1 MGLTRL
7 ILDRDRLTYQ
17 FTNGPADVELE
28 MVTAGTH
35 AMAAVCAEIARQLNR
50 PFPRDGMLNPFRF
63 FTVDA
68 GVGFHLGLAYDHF
81 IAGGDSI
88 AVLLRDVIGLYTERA
103 TSAVLPAPRALYPKT
118 YRALFWRNAGYVLR
132 GLNSLP
138 SMIASCQRSC
148 RPPAR
153 ADTAGDTG
161 FAYYRIDAEPLA
173 ALTHAAKAWGVTLND
188 AFLAA
193 LLKAVALMAPDR
205 MHAVRRCEVAVASIM
220 NIRAE
225 FQPSAEETFGQFL
238 ASFRVSHLVPPSMSL
253 RELARAIHVETDR
266 VKSRKLYLQT
276 LLALALSTM
285 ELRFLSIERQRRFY
299 AKHYP
304 IFAGV
309 TTLNVNA
316 LWKAAAPE
324 RRSSLDYIRAVPTG
338 PLAPLVF
345 AISTSGDVA
354 NIGISFRT
362 ADVEGST
369 VDRVAGEFLGCIH
382 NL

>member
-1 MGLTRL
+1 
-7 ILDRDRLTYQ
+7 
-17 FTNGPADVELE
+17 
-28 MVTAGTH
+28 
-35 AMAAVCAEIARQLNR
+35 
-50 PFPRDGMLNPFRF
+50 
-63 FTVDA
+63 
-68 GVGFHLGLAYDHF
+68 
-81 IAGGDSI
+81 
-88 AVLLRDVIGLYTERA
+88 
-103 TSAVLPAPRALYPKT
+103 
-118 YRALFWRNAGYVLR
+118 NAGYVLR

-173 ALTHAAKAWGVTLND
+173 ALTHTAKAWGVTLND

-205 MHAVRRCEVAVASIM
+205 LHTV
-220 NIRAE
+220 
-225 FQPSAEETFGQFL
+225 
-238 ASFRVSHLVPPSMSL
+238 
-253 RELARAIHVETDR
+253 
-266 VKSRKLYLQT
+266 
-276 LLALALSTM
+276 
-285 ELRFLSIERQRRFY
+285 ELRFPSIERQRRFY